1 MREVPVPEAGE
12 ACVRIRVH
20 AAGLNPVDFKTRDG
34 QLKVIRRYPLP
45 IALGNDLAG
54 TVEAWGPGVTRLA
67 VGDRV
72 YARVDKD
79 EMGALAEYACVHEAL
94 VARMPTTLDFDA
106 AGGVPLA
113 GLTALQALRDELRV
127 APGQRIF
134 IRGGAG
140 GVGTFAVQ
148 LAKILGAEV
157 GDDGV
162 AARCGAGSA
171 ARRGRGRRLNAAA
184 LRGRAPRV

>member
-1 MREVPVPEAGE
+1 M
-12 ACVRIRVH
+12 
-20 AAGLNPVDFKTRDG
+20 TRFA
-34 QLKVIRRYPLP
+34 I
-45 IALGNDLAG
+45 
-54 TVEAWGPGVTRLA
+54 
-67 VGDRV
+67 GDRV

-140 GVGTFAVQ
+140 GSGPSRCSWPRSSARRWATTASPRGEALVRR
-148 LAKILGAEV
+148 LGADV
-157 GDDGV
+157 VVD
-162 AARCGAGSA
+162 
-171 ARRGRGRRLNAAA
+171 
-184 LRGRAPRV
+184 